1 MQDQV
6 VLNRP
11 KETQKKLLFL
21 PREHG
26 ATATRSMESRAG
38 SLWASITRCVSAHC
52 LRRNPRAQLAL
63 GRTCNVHR
71 GICCSRRQGPSG
83 CAGPAAVCVEAA
95 AS

>member
-26 ATATRSMESRAG
+26 ATAMLFTPIVCAAILARSWH
-38 SLWASITRCVSAHC
+38 WA
-52 LRRNPRAQLAL
+52 
-63 GRTCNVHR
+63 
-71 GICCSRRQGPSG
+71 
-83 CAGPAAVCVEAA
+83 
-95 AS
+95 